1 MSSKPAVAPC
11 LAESWEEIDED
22 RLPGTIKILKN
33 TSPPKAELAGETTG
47 RINGSSTARQPTL
60 PETLEEELKP
70 KMVQR
75 PMQILRRPQSNS
87 GTDKSPLENKPKAQP
102 KSLDQRKQEYA
113 EARLRIL
120 GSAHGDED
128 ETESNKKTS
137 SPANGS
143 RTNANN
149 NNTNNNSSNSSSSSS
164 NSSSSGSNNTAANA
178 ATGASGVGG
187 ASANNNG
194 GGGGGGAGGSGNN
207 FRHFHPPYRQQQPM
221 FYSSPPP
228 LPTLPNHPA
237 MHGAHPAMQHHPH
250 HNPFPN
256 GGLPLPYQQHQPQH
270 PHFVPPMNGPS
281 PHPYFNGGGAR
292 AGGLAGGSGGNG
304 GGGAGGG
311 YYSKGSAYG
320 GGGGG
325 VGVGDMNG
333 TAGPLMPLMGHGLS
347 VQHPGGHPAVYGGI
361 GYGGGGGGKGSP
373 GGGPPPNGGN
383 QHLLRLPA
391 GPDGSQGFNMRR

>member
-1 MSSKPAVAPC
+1 MSSKPAAAPC

-33 TSPPKAELAGETTG
+33 TSPPKADPGGEATG
-47 RINGSSTARQPTL
+47 RVNGSSTARQPTL

-143 RTNANN
+143 RTNAIN
-149 NNTNNNSSNSSSSSS
+149 NNTNNNNSSSS
-164 NSSSSGSNNTAANA
+164 NSSSSGNNTAGNA

-194 GGGGGGAGGSGNN
+194 GGGGSGGGNN
-207 FRHFHPPYRQQQPM
+207 FRHFHPPYRQQQPL

-237 MHGAHPAMQHHPH
+237 MHGSHPAMQHHPH

-292 AGGLAGGSGGNG
+292 TGGLAGGSGGNG
-304 GGGAGGG
+304 GTGGG

-320 GGGGG
+320 GGGVG

-333 TAGPLMPLMGHGLS
+333 TAGPLMSLMGHGLS
-347 VQHPGGHPAVYGGI
+347 VQHPGGHPGVYGGI
-361 GYGGGGGGKGSP
+361 GYGSGGGKGSS
-373 GGGPPPNGGN
+373 GGGAPPNGGN
-383 QHLLRLPA
+383 QNLLRLPA

>member
-1 MSSKPAVAPC
+1 MSSKPATAPC

-22 RLPGTIKILKN
+22 RLPATIKILKN
-33 TSPPKAELAGETTG
+33 TSPPKAEQRGETTS
-47 RINGSSTARQPTL
+47 RVNGSSTARQATL

-87 GTDKSPLENKPKAQP
+87 STDKSPLESKPKAQP

-120 GSAHGDED
+120 GSAHGDEE

-149 NNTNNNSSNSSSSSS
+149 NNSSN
-164 NSSSSGSNNTAANA
+164 NSSSSGNNTAGNA
-178 ATGASGVGG
+178 ATGANGVGG

-194 GGGGGGAGGSGNN
+194 GGGGGGNN
-207 FRHFHPPYRQQQPM
+207 FRHFHPPYRQQQPV
-221 FYSSPPP
+221 FYSSPP

-237 MHGAHPAMQHHPH
+237 MHGSHPAMQHHPH
-250 HNPFPN
+250 HNPFQN

-270 PHFVPPMNGPS
+270 PHFVPQMNGPS
-281 PHPYFNGGGAR
+281 PHPYFNGSGVR
-292 AGGLAGGSGGNG
+292 TSGLAGGG
-304 GGGAGGG
+304 GGGGSAVG

-320 GGGGG
+320 S
-325 VGVGDMNG
+325 DMNG
-333 TAGPLMPLMGHGLS
+333 AAGPLMSLMGHGLS
-347 VQHPGGHPAVYGGI
+347 VQHPGGHPAAYGGI
-361 GYGGGGGGKGSP
+361 GYGSAGAGAVGGSKGSP
-373 GGGPPPNGGN
+373 SAGPPPNGGN